1 MRKNLQSMYT
11 EMYTEDSEIEE
22 VIVEEKVDRF
32 ALNDYTKIVY
42 EGKSGH
48 GDEKAVKKLL
58 KQAVNQGLVTYK
70 DTNSGWMVKSLKGKS
85 METIHRGEKALHYLR
100 RFLNK
105 IS

>member
-11 EMYTEDSEIEE
+11 DMYAEETETEE

-48 GDEKAVKKLL
+48 GDDRGGFEGGSGDNYKAP
-58 KQAVNQGLVTYK
+58 Q
-70 DTNSGWMVKSLKGKS
+70 SG
-85 METIHRGEKALHYLR
+85 
-100 RFLNK
+100 FLPK
-105 IS
+105 FEPT